1 MTTKPKSLLGKILV
15 WKARHL
21 SQEQFVILLSIL
33 VGLVSGLVAVTL
45 KNLVHLVQHAMHS
58 GIFNEYFNVYYFV
71 FPIVGLGIA
80 LIILKIWR
88 KLLGDKNYLIGEG
101 IPHTLFAI
109 SRRNGLIKPVKMVD
123 FFISSIITVGF
134 GGSVGLEGPTV
145 GTGSAIGS
153 NLGRVMHLNFK
164 ERILIISCATT
175 GAIASIFNA
184 PIAAIIFTIEIF
196 SLDLTFSSLIPLLLA
211 STSGAVTSIFIRGNE
226 YLLHQRVLEA
236 FRIEDLPFYIALG
249 VFAALISVL
258 FNKLYLF
265 GMGKFE
271 KIKKSQYRFLI
282 GGSLLGLLLFLIP
295 PLYGEGY
302 ETINHLLNNSPEKI
316 VENSIFA
323 DYFQSNFWMLVL
335 IAGMIVFKVVAA
347 VFTVGA
353 GGIGGVFAPSLFVGA
368 STGYVFSRIINDLG
382 LGAIASTN
390 FTLVGMA
397 GLMAGVLHAPLTAV
411 FMIAEITGG
420 YELFIPLM
428 LVAAISFFIT
438 RNIMPFS
445 IFNRQLAQR
454 GELLTHNKDHAI
466 LTLLD
471 IKTVIERDFKRVSPE
486 MTLGELVRVVS
497 KSRRNLFPV
506 VNEEQELVGVLTLD
520 DFRHIMFD
528 DGLYENTYV
537 SQLMTPPP
545 ARIDLNDNM
554 QVVTRKFQESG
565 AWNLPVM
572 DGEQYVGFISK
583 SKLFSV
589 YRQKLLEFS

>member
-1 MTTKPKSLLGKILV
+1 MTTKPKSLLGKLLV
-15 WKARHL
+15 WKAHHL
-21 SQEQFVILLSIL
+21 SQEQFIILLSIV

-45 KNLVHLVQHAMHS
+45 KNLVHLVQHAMHT
-58 GIFNEYFNVYYFV
+58 GMFTEYFNVYYFI
-71 FPIVGLGIA
+71 FPIVGLGIT

-88 KLLGDKNYLIGEG
+88 KLLGDKNYLVGEG
-101 IPHTLFAI
+101 IPHTLYAI
-109 SRRNGLIKPVKMVD
+109 SRRNGLIKPLKMID

-153 NLGRVMHLNFK
+153 NLGRAMHLNFK
-164 ERILIISCATT
+164 ERILLISCATT

-236 FRIEDLPFYIALG
+236 FRVEDMPFYIALG
-249 VFAALISVL
+249 VFAALVSVL
-258 FNKLYLF
+258 FNKMYLY
-265 GMGKFE
+265 GMGQFE
-271 KIKKSQYRFLI
+271 KIKSSNHRFLI

-302 ETINHLLNNSPEKI
+302 ETINSLLNDNPEEI
-316 VENSIFA
+316 VSDSLFA

-335 IAGMIVFKVVAA
+335 IAGMIVFKVMAA
-347 VFTVGA
+347 LFTVGA

-368 STGYVFSRIINDLG
+368 STGYVFSRLVNDTG
-382 LGAIASTN
+382 IGAIASTN

-420 YELFIPLM
+420 YQLFIPLM
-428 LVAAISFFIT
+428 LVAAISFLIT
-438 RNIMPFS
+438 RNFMPHS
-445 IFNRQLAQR
+445 IFNRQLARR

-471 IKTVIERDFKRVSPE
+471 IKKVIERDFKRVKPE
-486 MTLGELVRVVS
+486 MTLGELVQVVS
-497 KSRRNLFPV
+497 KSHRNLFPV

-537 SQLMTPPP
+537 SQLMNPPP
-545 ARIDLNDNM
+545 ARIDLNENM
-554 QVVTRKFQESG
+554 QDVTRKFQESG

-572 DGEQYVGFISK
+572 DGNKYVGFISK

-589 YRQKLLEFS
+589 YRQKLLEFT

>member
-88 KLLGDKNYLIGEG
+88 KLLGDKNYIIGEG
-101 IPHTLFAI
+101 IPYTLFAI
-109 SRRNGLIKPVKMVD
+109 SRRSGLIKPKKMID

-258 FNKLYLF
+258 FNKLYLY
-265 GMGKFE
+265 GMDKFE
-271 KIKKSQYRFLI
+271 KVDNANYRFLI
-282 GGSLLGLLLFLIP
+282 GGSLLGLVLFLIP

-302 ETINHLLNNSPEKI
+302 ETINHLLNGSPEKI

-323 DYFQSNFWMLVL
+323 EYFQSNFWMLVL
-335 IAGMIVFKVVAA
+335 IAGMIVFKVLAA
-347 VFTVGA
+347 LFTVGA

-420 YELFIPLM
+420 YQLFIPLM
-428 LVAAISFFIT
+428 LVSTISFLIT
-438 RNIMPFS
+438 RNIMPHS
-445 IFNRQLAQR
+445 IYNRQLAQR

-528 DGLYENTYV
+528 DGLYQNTYV

-554 QVVTRKFQESG
+554 QEVTRKFQESG